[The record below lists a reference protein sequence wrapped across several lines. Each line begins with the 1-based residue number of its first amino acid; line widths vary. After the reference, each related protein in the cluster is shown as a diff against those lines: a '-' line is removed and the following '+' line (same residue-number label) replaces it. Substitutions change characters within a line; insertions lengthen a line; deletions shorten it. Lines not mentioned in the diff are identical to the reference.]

1 MGSRCLPTAGSKER
15 VQGWKSQAKGMI
27 KLELLN
33 WKQHGHGFELQVEE
47 ETLLQGPWGAAA
59 NEGSLTCLESKH
71 RVNKRQRGGWPPE
84 I

>member
-15 VQGWKSQAKGMI
+15 VHGWKSQAKGMI

-47 ETLLQGPWGAAA
+47 ETLPQEP
-59 NEGSLTCLESKH
+59 
-71 RVNKRQRGGWPPE
+71 
-84 I
+84 